1 MMVAAVNEIEEIS
14 TITSKGQTTVPKAV
28 RDRLGLDSGSAVRW
42 VVREGEVV
50 LQPAEVN
57 EDPAIGAFLALLARD
72 VAAGKV
78 SAMPQDL
85 VDRARALVKGV
96 RADPDA
102 QFDEAVPL

>member
-1 MMVAAVNEIEEIS
+1 MRPAITEIEEIS

-42 VVREGEVV
+42 VVRKGEVV

-57 EDPAIGAFLALLARD
+57 EDPAIGAFLELLARD

-78 SAMPQDL
+78 SAIPQDL
-85 VDRARALVKGV
+85 IDRARTLVKGV
-96 RADPDA
+96 RVDPDA
-102 QFDEAVPL
+102 PFDDAVPL

>member
-1 MMVAAVNEIEEIS
+1 MPTASTEIEEIS

-42 VVREGEVV
+42 VVRKGEVV
-50 LQPAEVN
+50 LRPAAVN

-72 VAAGKV
+72 VATGKV
-78 SAMPQDL
+78 SPMPQDL
-85 VDRARALVKGV
+85 VERARSLIKGV
-96 RADPDA
+96 RVVPDA